1 MNLDKIN
8 RQMYMR
14 PNSNTILAAPAN
26 TTGGAKGI
34 VAGIYLDFII
44 FFFLEST

>member
-8 RQMYMR
+8 RLYMR
-14 PNSNTILAAPAN
+14 PNNNNILAAPAN

-34 VAGIYLDFII
+34 VAGIYIEYLNSF
-44 FFFLEST
+44 